1 MSSQIYSRQY
11 LQGLPEM
18 KRRQTIENDVFR
30 LFQQILQP
38 LQNAALNGETRYLHD
53 MSSWVAEKQ
62 QNDYQQ
68 MREQQMFRQNEEM
81 RLAAARGTA
90 LPTKKKMQWDLQVQA
105 QRDLQAQSGASSY
118 ELLAGLKEK
127 FPDCI
132 VSLQEDWVETRQDV
146 RVLKKGIL
154 IDWS

>member
-38 LQNAALNGETRYLHD
+38 LQAAALKGEKRYLHD
-53 MSSWVAEKQ
+53 MSYWESHQ
-62 QNDYQQ
+62 GTMQ
-68 MREQQMFRQNEEM
+68 MI
-81 RLAAARGTA
+81 G
-90 LPTKKKMQWDLQVQA
+90 QA
-105 QRDLQAQSGASSY
+105 QSGASGASSY

-127 FPDCI
+127 FPDCS
-132 VSLQEDWVETRQDV
+132 VSLQEDWVETRQGV
-146 RVLKKGIL
+146 KELKKGIL